1 MGGDGGHENNK
12 SKTIKP
18 EKNVKDKQETDKE
31 YAEKT
36 ENNKNITR
44 DQERAAQPKQLR
56 LHTQKHSNQLSV
68 CEQ

>member
-1 MGGDGGHENNK
+1 MEGHENNR

-44 DQERAAQPKQLR
+44 EQERAAEQKQLR
-56 LHTQKHSNQLSV
+56 
-68 CEQ
+68 